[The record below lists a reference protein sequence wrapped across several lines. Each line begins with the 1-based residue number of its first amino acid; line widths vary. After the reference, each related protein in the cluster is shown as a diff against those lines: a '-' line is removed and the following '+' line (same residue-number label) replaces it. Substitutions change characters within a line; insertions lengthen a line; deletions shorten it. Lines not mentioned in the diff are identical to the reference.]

1 MPPRFYDTILGR
13 YLLAQTNVKEGREKP
28 IEMKNDGNGIFEGTN
43 GQEYS
48 IMSPVGTGTSLRLG
62 DNSLGMAWDKGYEKS
77 NRYSVS
83 TVRHHQSLALLESL
97 QSPELKRVL
106 FDTNQ
111 AMTFLGTGEG
121 PPANILK
128 MLFLPFPSTYMEFTS
143 GLLFDDS
150 EPGHTDVLHS
160 VILDSTKENFVEI
173 PLTPIGPDGMTT
185 GEPKPT
191 NVRVIQC
198 LAFMSSAK
206 DDNPDMTHGLNGPL
220 SSIGMFVDR
229 TFRFIL
235 ETGQPLTAAGI
246 CRGTADPSEIPSDV
260 DDGTYIACGDPLGN
274 PERYVGWWERHLMA
288 ITELA
293 CWCLSYMAAKSIHI
307 VSEPLPRN
315 TRRRMERQGIPNP
328 WHIVRV
334 EPKIRPGVTAS
345 EDGHSGPSYRH
356 DVQCHLRFN
365 RHKLKD
371 GTWKYT
377 VELVPAHQRGL
388 ANALY
393 VPKISRFDGGKIPAR
408 EMESYWGKNP
418 SYR

>member
-1 MPPRFYDTILGR
+1 MPPRFYDIVLRKYLEAEILAR
-13 YLLAQTNVKEGREKP
+13 DGRENP
-28 IEMKNDGNGIFEGTN
+28 IEMRNDGSGILEGSNGP
-43 GQEYS
+43 EYS
-48 IMSPVGTGTSLRLG
+48 IMSPVGPNTSLRLG
-62 DNSLGMAWDKGYEKS
+62 DNDLGITWESQKLSGLSA
-77 NRYSVS
+77 SV
-83 TVRHHQSLALLESL
+83 VRHRQSQSMLAHL

-106 FDTNQ
+106 FDTGQ
-111 AMTFLGTGEG
+111 ALTFLGTGEG

-143 GLLFDDS
+143 GLLFEDS
-150 EPGHTDVLHS
+150 EEGHEDVLQAI
-160 VILDSTKENFVEI
+160 VLDNTRDNFVEI
-173 PLTPIGPDGMTT
+173 PVTPIGPDGEIT
-185 GEPKPT
+185 GEAKPT
-191 NVRVIQC
+191 NVRVIQA
-198 LAFMSSAK
+198 LAFLSSAK
-206 DDNPDMTHGLNGPL
+206 DGTDHTHGLNGPL
-220 SSIGMFVDR
+220 SEIGMFVDR

-235 ETGQPLTAAGI
+235 ETGQPLTSVGL
-246 CRGTADPSEIPSDV
+246 CRGTADPSDIPAEI
-260 DDGTYIACGDPLGN
+260 DDATYIACGDPLGN
-274 PERYVGWWERHLMA
+274 PERYIGWWERHLMA

-328 WHIVRV
+328 WHVVKV
-334 EPKIRPGVTAS
+334 EPKIRPGATAS
-345 EDGHSGPSYRH
+345 EEGHSGPSYRH
-356 DVQCHLRFN
+356 DVQSHLRFN
-365 RHKLKD
+365 RHKLRD

-388 ANALY
+388 ANSLY